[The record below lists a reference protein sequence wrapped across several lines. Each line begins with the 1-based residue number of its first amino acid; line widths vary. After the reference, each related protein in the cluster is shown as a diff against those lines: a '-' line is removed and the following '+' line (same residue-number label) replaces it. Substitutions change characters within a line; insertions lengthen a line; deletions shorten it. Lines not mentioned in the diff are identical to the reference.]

1 MLPSNRT
8 NSLTG
13 LLDDVFGSDFPDVF
27 GDRRGYDMPAVNV
40 TENENNYTIELAA
53 PGLNKEDFEV
63 SVDDGVLTVSS
74 EKERSNEDGKGDY
87 KRREFSYTSF
97 KRSFNL
103 PRNLDAE
110 NIKAKHEN
118 GVLYIELPKKE
129 VEEEKDKGK
138 KIEIE

>member
-13 LLDDVFGSDFPDVF
+13 LLDDLFESDFPGVFGS
-27 GDRRGYDMPAVNV
+27 RRGVDMPAVNV
-40 TENENNYTIELAA
+40 VENENSYTIEVGA
-53 PGLNKEDFEV
+53 PGLNKEDFNV

-74 EKERSNEDGKGDY
+74 EKERSNEDEKGDY

-97 KRSFNL
+97 TRSFNL
-103 PRNLDAE
+103 PSNVDAE
-110 NIKAKHEN
+110 NIKAKHDN
-118 GVLYIELPKKE
+118 GVLYIELPKTE
-129 VEEEKDKGK
+129 VEEEKEQGK

>member
-1 MLPSNRT
+1 MLPGHRT

-13 LLDDVFGSDFPDVF
+13 LLDDVFENDLPNFFGSQ
-27 GDRRGYDMPAVNV
+27 RGVNMPAVNV
-40 TENENNYTIELAA
+40 VENDNDYTIEVAA
-53 PGLNKEDFEV
+53 PGLNKDDFNV
-63 SVDDGVLTVSS
+63 TIDDGMLTISS
-74 EKERSNEDGKGDY
+74 EKEQSDEDTEGDY
-87 KRREFSYTSF
+87 KRREFCYTSF

-103 PRNLDAE
+103 PSNVDAE

-129 VEEEKDKGK
+129 VEEKEEEGK